1 MSEPTVFAPKSR
13 DRAYDLFTEG
23 LMSRKIV
30 AGQFISQ
37 RELIEI
43 IGLPM
48 AAIRALIPRLE
59 AEGLIVTVPQRG
71 LQIAHVDVN
80 LIHNAFQFR
89 LMLESYAM
97 AAFVRDAPDE
107 EITKLREAHEI
118 VLRQGESE
126 VTPELLRQ
134 AQLTDWNFHDRI
146 IDWIANDLVS
156 AAYRTN
162 SIKIR
167 LIRQGEVRIAPQRL
181 LIVMRIHLDII
192 ERMEKRDVE
201 GAVQALT
208 EHIMAARNRAMN
220 V

>member
-146 IDWIANDLVS
+146 IDWLANDLVS

-201 GAVQALT
+201 SAVQALT

>member
-1 MSEPTVFAPKSR
+1 
-13 DRAYDLFTEG
+13 
-23 LMSRKIV
+23 MSRKIV

-107 EITKLREAHEI
+107 EIAKLREAHEI

-146 IDWIANDLVS
+146 IDWLANDLVS

-201 GAVQALT
+201 SAVQALT

>member
-146 IDWIANDLVS
+146 IDWLANDLVS

>member
-107 EITKLREAHEI
+107 EIAKLREAHEI

-146 IDWIANDLVS
+146 IDWLANDLVS

-201 GAVQALT
+201 SAVQALT

>member
-118 VLRQGESE
+118 VLRQGESA